1 MIERRS
7 HGAPCFFV
15 GRPIGYFHDHHRGDD
30 RVSLWCPA
38 RAGVQAAYVAAE
50 PKRYFAPQPSARGTF
65 SLWLGAYLDLEGEP
79 GVDWD
84 EVTLLLEE
92 AFRQVAPVA
101 AIVELD
107 RGRT

>member
-1 MIERRS
+1 M
-7 HGAPCFFV
+7 
-15 GRPIGYFHDHHRGDD
+15 
-30 RVSLWCPA
+30 
-38 RAGVQAAYVAAE
+38 QAAYVAAE

-92 AFRQVAPVA
+92 AFRQVAPAA